1 LCIFYIIT
9 MTRVLHSQFDRND
22 GYNLGRSRF
31 LFWVWYPFKIIFFL
45 SSIPWPRFLK
55 SSILRL
61 FGGRVGR
68 GVYWKPR
75 VNIHIPWR
83 IEIGDHALVGEE
95 VIILNFEDVRIGTQ
109 ACISQRAFIC
119 TGNHDFTDVRM
130 RYRNRPISI
139 GDGAWIG
146 AQVFVA
152 PGVVIGEECVVTAGS
167 IVVKSLP
174 NGMICSGNPCVALKH
189 RWK

>member
-1 LCIFYIIT
+1 
-9 MTRVLHSQFDRND
+9 MTRVLHSEFDRND
-22 GYNLGRSRF
+22 GYSLGRPRIV
-31 LFWVWYPFKIIFFL
+31 FWLWYPIKVIFFL
-45 SSIPWPRFLK
+45 SVIPWPRCLR
-55 SSILRL
+55 SWILRG
-61 FGGRVGR
+61 FGARVGR

-75 VNIHIPWR
+75 INIHIPWNL
-83 IEIGDHALVGEE
+83 EIGDHALIGEE
-95 VIILNFEDVRIGTQ
+95 VFILNFDIVRIGSQ

-130 RYRNRPISI
+130 KYRNRPIVI
-139 GDGAWIG
+139 GDGAWVG

-167 IVVKSLP
+167 VVVKSLP
-174 NGMICSGNPCVALKH
+174 NGMICSGNPCVELKR